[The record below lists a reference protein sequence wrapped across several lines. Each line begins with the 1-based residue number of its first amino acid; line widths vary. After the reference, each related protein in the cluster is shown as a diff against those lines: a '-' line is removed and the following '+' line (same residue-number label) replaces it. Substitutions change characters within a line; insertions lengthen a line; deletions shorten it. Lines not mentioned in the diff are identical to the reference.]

1 MDPLLLQY
9 GALGLAAGIA
19 FKGADLLKDIV
30 SMKMTNGN
38 GVSTKTPPNGYN
50 FSGMYNDQNA
60 RVVYDVS
67 KTMSEVVVETR
78 AVKEAVEGLRSDMR
92 EVVRGLDK

>member
-1 MDPLLLQY
+1 MDATLLQY

-19 FKGADLLKDIV
+19 FKGADLLKDVI
-30 SMKMTNGN
+30 SMKMANGN
-38 GVSTKTPPNGYN
+38 GVSTKTPPSGYN
-50 FSGMYNDQNA
+50 FSGMYNEQNA

-78 AVKEAVEGLRSDMR
+78 AVKDAVEGMRVDLREYARGR
-92 EVVRGLDK
+92 E